1 MSHLTR
7 IVFAA
12 VLALGLCMLTTGC
25 GEEPQPPAAPA
36 TSTDSHADHDH
47 DHDHD
52 HGDEEGTTSAHD
64 IMETINKG
72 KPSMHKQIGIDLA
85 AIPPKWDDVAAQ
97 MPQYVELAS
106 ALPSASPERGDEAS
120 WKVLANAYAAGA
132 VALNEAIEAKNQPAA
147 LAAHTALDQSCKP
160 CHDLHR

>member
-1 MSHLTR
+1 MSNLTR

-12 VLALGLCMLTTGC
+12 VLAFSLCMFTIGC
-25 GEEPQPPAAPA
+25 SEETPPPAAPA

-47 DHDHD
+47 DHDH
-52 HGDEEGTTSAHD
+52 GDDSTPSAHD

-85 AIPPKWDDVAAQ
+85 AIPPKWDDVASQ

-106 ALPSASPERGDEAS
+106 ALPNASPERGDEAS
-120 WKVLANAYAAGA
+120 WKVLATAYAAGA
-132 VALNEAIEAKNQPAA
+132 VALNEAVEAKNQPAA
-147 LAAHTALDQSCKP
+147 LAAHTALNQSCKP